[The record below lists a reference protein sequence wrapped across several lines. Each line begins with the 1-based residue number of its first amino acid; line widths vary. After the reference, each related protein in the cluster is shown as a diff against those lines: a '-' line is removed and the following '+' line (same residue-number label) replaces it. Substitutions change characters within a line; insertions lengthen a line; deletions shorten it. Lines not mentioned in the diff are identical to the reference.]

1 MKTNISKIVD
11 EEELREVLELQR
23 SSFNEVAKLIGN
35 YDLLPL
41 RQTLSQ
47 IKEEFEKGI
56 ILKCLND
63 DYSIMGSVRGYI
75 DNSNICH
82 IGKLIVHP
90 NFQNRGIGKALMHEI
105 ENQFA
110 SCRKFTLFTG
120 KETPNTFHLYS
131 KIGYQAVEEIVLGGV
146 SMIVMEKL
154 V

>member
-23 SSFNEVAKLIGN
+23 LSFNEVAKLIGN

-110 SCRKFTLFTG
+110 SCWKFTLFTG

-154 V
+154 A